1 MTDAQQP
8 QNDGVTTG
16 VTAPGPGAASLP
28 TSEQG
33 VDSGPPP
40 SATPAPTRPQTSEEP
55 AKRSFTFPTAYTILF
70 LLLIVMAVLTWII
83 PAGQYQLD
91 AEGVPIP
98 GTYHT
103 VPQNPQKIFSGT
115 LLAPITGT
123 YGIQNADGFVGPYES
138 GTLYGAINVALFVLV
153 IGGFLGI
160 TMKTGAIDAGIA
172 SLVRSLGTRGNL
184 LIPILMAVF
193 MLGGTSYGMAEES
206 LAFYMLIIAAMI
218 ALQYDAVTGVAVIL
232 LGAGIGVL
240 ASTINPFATGIA
252 SQFAGVSLA
261 DGLVGRIVMLVAGGA
276 VGIWY
281 VMRYAARVKADPSK
295 SLVYQMKADNERH
308 FLKRQGAD
316 EMPEMTGQR
325 KLILIL
331 FGLAFLIMI
340 VSVIPWSDLGITRIA
355 TRFWWFPELTALFLL
370 FAIVIGIVGRMSEQ
384 ELVNGFIDGAR
395 DLLGVALVVGLAR
408 GVSVVMNNGLII
420 DTVLNWA
427 DQLVSGMGGVAF
439 INTVAALYLPLSFL
453 IPSSSGLATVSMPI
467 MAPLADFAGVPRALV
482 VTAYQS
488 ANGLINLVTPTFAVV
503 AGGLALGRVPLN
515 TWWRFATPLVLML
528 AGVIVVVLSAGVL
541 IRT

>member
-1 MTDAQQP
+1 MSTEQEPSVNGSPLASTAGAAASTA
-8 QNDGVTTG
+8 DGVS
-16 VTAPGPGAASLP
+16 A
-28 TSEQG
+28 
-33 VDSGPPP
+33 PPP
-40 SATPAPTRPQTSEEP
+40 QPVESSSAAAAPAEQR
-55 AKRSFTFPTAYTILF
+55 KFTFPTAYTILF

-83 PAGQYQLD
+83 PAGRYQLD
-91 AEGVPIP
+91 ADGAPIP

-103 VPQNPQKIFSGT
+103 VPQNPQAIFSGT

-123 YGIQNADGFVGPYES
+123 YGIQAEDGSVSPYNS

-153 IGGFLGI
+153 IGGFLGL

-184 LIPILMAVF
+184 LIPILMGVF

-206 LAFYMLIIAAMI
+206 LAFYVLIIAAMI

-232 LGAGIGVL
+232 LGCGIGVL

-261 DGLVGRIVMLVAGGA
+261 DGLVGRLVMLVLGGA
-276 VGIWY
+276 IGMWY

-295 SLVYQMKADNERH
+295 SLVFNMKEDNERH
-308 FLKRQGAD
+308 FLKRQGTEA
-316 EMPEMTGQR
+316 MPEMTGQR

-355 TRFWWFPELTALFLL
+355 TRFWWFPELTALFLF
-370 FAIVIGIVGRMSEQ
+370 FAIVIGIVGRMNEQ

-395 DLLGVALVVGLAR
+395 DLLGVALIVGLAR

-427 DQLVSGMGGVAF
+427 EQLVSGMGGVAF

-515 TWWRFATPLVLML
+515 TWWKFAMPLVLML
-528 AGVIVVVLSAGVL
+528 AGVIIVVLSAGAL
-541 IRT
+541 LRT